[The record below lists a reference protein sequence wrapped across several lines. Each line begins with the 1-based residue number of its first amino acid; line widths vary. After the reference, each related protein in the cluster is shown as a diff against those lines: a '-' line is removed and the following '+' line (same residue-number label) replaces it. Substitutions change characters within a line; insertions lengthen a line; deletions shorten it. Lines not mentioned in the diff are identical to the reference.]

1 LIVTKSRENNVI
13 FQESSQYFTFK
24 LFLFQKLLL
33 LCIHVDKRSRKRG
46 DYKQTPLHTSP
57 HDQGPFLGILISF

>member
-1 LIVTKSRENNVI
+1 MLIVTKSSKNNVI

-33 LCIHVDKRSRKRG
+33 LYIHV
-46 DYKQTPLHTSP
+46 
-57 HDQGPFLGILISF
+57 